1 MPYNGFPGEMFK
13 AYSWIL
19 FLSSEAL
26 KMFESEHF
34 PYDTSTNIKQCF
46 ETATGNKAIAK
57 NFLLCGCA
65 CHLYI
70 LESKENWRKI

>member
-1 MPYNGFPGEMFK
+1 
-13 AYSWIL
+13 
-19 FLSSEAL
+19 
-26 KMFESEHF
+26 MFESEHF

-57 NFLLCGCA
+57 NFLLYGCA
-65 CHLYI
+65 CHLDV